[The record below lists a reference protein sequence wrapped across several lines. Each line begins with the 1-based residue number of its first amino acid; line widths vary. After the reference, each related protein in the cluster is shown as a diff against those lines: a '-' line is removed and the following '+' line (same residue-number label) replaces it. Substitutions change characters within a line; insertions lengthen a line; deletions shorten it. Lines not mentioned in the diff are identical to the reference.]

1 MGMLLC
7 FLFIRCFDV
16 SNEISRLLNENGFG
30 NLKPRFV
37 DQEVEVRQIPAMP
50 DHLLVELGVR
60 TIGSRLRI
68 RSAASHWLENQVFL
82 LSILFVFLFCCQFLL
97 QQGEEQGGE
106 VDGDAGE
113 PLGDGDVDG
122 P

>member
-1 MGMLLC
+1 M
-7 FLFIRCFDV
+7 
-16 SNEISRLLNENGFG
+16 NEISKFLNENGFG
-30 NLKPRFV
+30 NLEPRFV

-60 TIGSRLRI
+60 TIGSRQRI

-82 LSILFVFLFCCQFLL
+82 LLILILFVFLLCCQFLL